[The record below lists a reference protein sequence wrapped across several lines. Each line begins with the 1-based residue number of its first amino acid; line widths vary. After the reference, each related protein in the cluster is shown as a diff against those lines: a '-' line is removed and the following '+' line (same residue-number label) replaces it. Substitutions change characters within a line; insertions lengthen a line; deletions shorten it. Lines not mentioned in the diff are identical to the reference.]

1 MGISVECLPLTLKMK
16 EVQDEE
22 ENLCYKNPSTYN
34 YYFITPY
41 NNGNRNK
48 KIDTH

>member
-1 MGISVECLPLTLKMK
+1 MSTSNFKK
-16 EVQDEE
+16 EGGAKCEE
-22 ENLCYKNPSTYN
+22 ENLYNKNSSTYN